1 MDVSDHLDEAV
12 ASLLCHRT
20 YIDNL
25 GDPSF
30 DPDSF
35 LRNSSG
41 NAGAMLGTRY
51 GVTFELIPV

>member
-1 MDVSDHLDEAV
+1 MSDHLDEAV

-20 YIDNL
+20 YIDKL

-35 LRNSSG
+35 LCTTCG
-41 NAGAMLGTRY
+41 HAGAVLGTRY
-51 GVTFELIPV
+51 GVTFELIPA